1 MEQAGFLNMGYQKIT
16 GWQKHPEL
24 SRLKDLTTPPKEIYF
39 IGKWDPKIFKNCVAV
54 IGSRRMTEYG
64 QRVLEKIIPQLVCQ
78 GQTIISGFMY
88 GVDQYAHQV
97 CLENGGKTIA
107 ILGWGINFKLEN
119 YDLKLAQKVI
129 RSGGLLLSEWE
140 NQQPSVWTFPSRNRL
155 VAALAKEV
163 IIIEAADKSGSLITA
178 KIATKLKR
186 KVWAVPGP
194 ITSRLSAG
202 TNKLIALGQ
211 ANIWLGN
218 FPTSRAE
225 SVNKSNSLINLL
237 ENNVLTAN
245 EIARKLGKPVSQIG
259 AQLSL
264 MSLAGQLIEKEGKYY
279 LNNVG

>member
-1 MEQAGFLNMGYQKIT
+1 MEQAGFLNMEYQKIT